1 MWRNFV
7 ICVLIGLLIATSLS
21 SLTLFRQTQTTQ
33 SQTDQ
38 LRQQAVAA
46 QATSTGL
53 QQQVEQL
60 KGATPTPDAGN
71 AIVSQPA
78 TDPAAASASGSGA
91 VTQPGGNPNAVQ
103 PAGNSNAAQPAGNAI
118 VTPPADNA
126 APTPTPQSVSVAPV
140 VPPPTSVSAPAPTV
154 TSGDSPIIQQIESD
168 VVNLRGLQ
176 PKDSVPIQFLDQN
189 ALTALYVNRFNQD
202 YLPSE
207 RESDQKLLTTL
218 GVIGPNDNVMQILL
232 GVLQEQILGLYNQD
246 DKTMYLLADN
256 GQFGAEEKDT
266 FAEEYDHAL
275 QDQYYDL
282 STLAPEH
289 PDNDDRSL
297 AVQALIQGDA
307 TLMQRLWA
315 QQNLTQDELSQLG
328 QGGNTSKL
336 FSAPLFLREQLLF
349 PYSDGYNF
357 VKQIYQTSGYAGVDD
372 VFRDPP
378 QSTAQI
384 LHIDKYRN
392 HVTPV
397 LVDLPDLSQG
407 TLGDGWREISSN
419 VFGELDLRLILTQ
432 MTDTT
437 SGVRGA
443 SGWSGDRWELLEKG
457 GQQALVSKSVWDS
470 DADATTFFQTF
481 SQAMQNRYFGA
492 QVEAASD
499 SRAALTTSNAATE
512 VRKNG
517 STVVAV
523 ISFDRPSA
531 EAIANAVS

>member
-1 MWRNFV
+1 MWRNYV
-7 ICVLIGLLIATSLS
+7 ICVLIGLLIATSLT

-38 LRQQAVAA
+38 LRQRAVAA
-46 QATSTGL
+46 EATSSSL
-53 QQQVEQL
+53 QQQAQGA
-60 KGATPTPDAGN
+60 KGSTPGSGN
-71 AIVSQPA
+71 AIVGQPTSA
-78 TDPAAASASGSGA
+78 STSTSTGAAAR
-91 VTQPGGNPNAVQ
+91 
-103 PAGNSNAAQPAGNAI
+103 AGNAI
-118 VTPPADNA
+118 VTPPAANA
-126 APTPTPQSVSVAPV
+126 AATPTPRSVSVAPV
-140 VPPPTSVSAPAPTV
+140 AAAPTTIAAPAPTV
-154 TSGDSPIIQQIESD
+154 TSGDSPVIQQIETD

-176 PKDSVPIQFLDQN
+176 PKNTVPIQFLDQN
-189 ALTALYVNRFNQD
+189 ALNSLYVDRFNQD
-202 YLPSE
+202 YLPNE

-218 GVIGPNDNVMQILL
+218 GVVGPNDNVAQILL

-246 DKTMYLLADN
+246 DRTMYLLAN
-256 GQFGAEEKDT
+256 HGQFGPDEKDT

-282 STLAPEH
+282 DTLAPQH

-315 QQNLTQDELSQLG
+315 QRNLTPDELNQLG
-328 QGGNTSKL
+328 QAGSTSKL

-349 PYSDGYNF
+349 PYSDGFDF
-357 VKQIYQTSGYAGVDD
+357 VKQIYQDSGYAGVDD

-392 HVTPV
+392 RVAPV
-397 LVDLPDLSQG
+397 LVDMPDLSQG
-407 TLGDGWREISSN
+407 ALGAGWREISSN
-419 VFGELDLRLILTQ
+419 VFGELDLRLLLTQ
-432 MTDTT
+432 MTDSAT
-437 SGVRGA
+437 GVRGA
-443 SGWSGDRWELLEKG
+443 SGWSGDRWELVEKN

-470 DADATTFFQTF
+470 EADARTFFQTF
-481 SQAMQNRYFGA
+481 GQAMQNRYFGA
-492 QVEAASD
+492 QVESATD
-499 SRAALTTSNAATE
+499 TRAALTASNAATE

-517 STVVAV
+517 NTVVAV

-531 EAIANAVS
+531 EAIADAVS